1 MQPAPTPIDAGP
13 RIRASSGTYEFQHNH
28 TVGTYQA
35 SAYCKGCTVLGFKLS
50 NGHSGSAAIMFDRPI
65 GLPADYDRAIM
76 DFIACAYFGVPV
88 SGHLN
93 PRTPIRI
100 VDSAID
106 LEIEEPDNHGA
117 YFVLPS
123 QLNGAEYPSNRDGD
137 IVKRLGDYEHD
148 RTGGPRGQ
156 LAVHPAVGQ
165 FLLDNAANFENED
178 GLNSVRELLAA
189 DVDGELAK
197 HVWLQNGYLR
207 VAPDA
212 ADDIAA
218 RYLANLGKMTYIAA
232 DNVPVDGYYYGR
244 ESASYGRCGSNFDSD
259 HPERR
264 VNLVYASAVP
274 IGCYTNPTKNRTL
287 ADIAYYTLVGQ
298 YFGALNHA
306 LNCQLG
312 TQTRVP
318 IMLMLL
324 GGGQFRN
331 PLPSIV
337 SAILCALTLLEYKYD
352 PIIVGAHLD
361 VCILTYCLSTES
373 EAVHKLLNPKQN

>member
-13 RIRASSGTYEFQHNH
+13 RVRASTGTYEFQHNH

-35 SAYCKGCTVLGFKLS
+35 DALCKGCTVLGFKLS
-50 NGHSGSAAIMFDRPI
+50 SGHHANAAVMFDRPI
-65 GLPADYDRAIM
+65 GLPADYDRTIT
-76 DFIACAYFGVPV
+76 DFIEAEVC
-88 SGHLN
+88 GHLK
-93 PRTPIRI
+93 PQTLIRI

-106 LEIEEPDNHGA
+106 LEIEEPDNSGA
-117 YFVLPS
+117 FFVLPS
-123 QLNGAEYPSNRDGD
+123 QLNGAEYPSNLEGD
-137 IVKRLGDYEHD
+137 IVTRLSDYVHD

-165 FLLDNAANFENED
+165 FLLNNAANDTNAD
-178 GLNSVRELLAA
+178 GLNSVRELLVA
-189 DVDGELAK
+189 DADGELAK

-207 VAPDA
+207 VSPDAPDE
-212 ADDIAA
+212 IGA
-218 RYLANLGKMTYIAA
+218 RYLANLDKMTYIAA
-232 DNVPVDGYYYGR
+232 DRVPVDGYYYGR
-244 ESASYGRCGSNFDSD
+244 EGGSYQRNGSNFNSE
-259 HPERR
+259 HSEHR
-264 VNLVYASAVP
+264 VGLIYASAVP
-274 IGCYTNPTKNRTL
+274 IGCYTNPRRSRAL
-287 ADIAYYTLVGQ
+287 RDIAYYTLVGQ

-312 TQTRVP
+312 TQKRVP

-331 PLPSIV
+331 PLPSII

-361 VCILTYCLSTES
+361 VCILTYCLSTEA
-373 EAVHKLLNPKQN
+373 EAVYKLLNPNPKQN